1 MGLEALRYAV
11 FAMLALMV
19 TAVMFAAGVFTGRQ
33 TERTKKPP
41 PVFEVPLSQ
50 QEQARAFVE
59 AALASRFAGRHTEA
73 LGHLEEARRL
83 FPLMRGL
90 DYQFALTHVDLGEG
104 DDALL
109 AAQRSIEKKEEIG
122 NAHSLI
128 ALAMIEK
135 ARQQGSLE
143 LVEEVVI
150 KRLDDA
156 RAADPLNSM
165 PYYVLAEFHRMR
177 GRPEAALL
185 AYQRA
190 LERVSKTDSVL
201 FSTVKAGLAGLRLHH
216 EPDSPPY
223 KVIEIN
229 GVIPPEQLFFGAAD
243 CLLRGDLPQAAVYL
257 REVKSRL
264 PEETF
269 HALLQDSF
277 FQDYL
282 PAGILVDSQPENP
295 PSEE

>member
-1 MGLEALRYAV
+1 MGLVALRNMI
-11 FAMLALMV
+11 FAALALMV
-19 TAVMFAAGVFTGRQ
+19 AAVMFAAGVFTGRL
-33 TERTKKPP
+33 TERTKEPP
-41 PVFEVPLSQ
+41 PVIEVPLSQ
-50 QEQARAFVE
+50 QERARAFVE
-59 AALASRFAGRHTEA
+59 AALASRYAGRHTEG
-73 LGHLEEARRL
+73 LGHLEEAGRL

-90 DYQFALTHVDLGEG
+90 DYQFALTYVDLGEY

-109 AAQRSIEKKEEIG
+109 AAQRSIEKKEEVG

-128 ALAMIEK
+128 ALATIEK

-143 LVEEVVI
+143 LVEDVVVT
-150 KRLDDA
+150 RLDDA

-177 GRPEAALL
+177 GRPEAAIF

-216 EPDSPPY
+216 GPDSPPY
-223 KVIEIN
+223 KVIEVN

-243 CLLRGDLPQAAVYL
+243 CLLRGDQQQAAVYL
-257 REVKSRL
+257 REAKSRL

-269 HALLQDSF
+269 NALLQDSF

-282 PAGILVDSQPENP
+282 PAGILNDPQSQNP
-295 PSEE
+295 PS

>member
-1 MGLEALRYAV
+1 MGLVALRNTIFAV
-11 FAMLALMV
+11 LALMV
-19 TAVMFAAGVFTGRQ
+19 AAVMFAAGVFTGRL
-33 TERTKKPP
+33 TEKTKEPP
-41 PVFEVPLSQ
+41 PVIEVPISQ
-50 QEQARAFVE
+50 QERARAFFE

-73 LGHLEEARRL
+73 LGHLEEARQL

-90 DYQFALTHVDLGEG
+90 DYQFALTYVDLGEY

-109 AAQRSIEKKEEIG
+109 AAQRSIEKKEEVG

-128 ALAMIEK
+128 ALATIEK

-143 LVEEVVI
+143 MVEDVVVT
-150 KRLDDA
+150 RLDDA

-177 GRPEAALL
+177 GRPEAAIF

-216 EPDSPPY
+216 GPDSPPY

-243 CLLRGDLPQAAVYL
+243 CLLRGDQQQAAVYL
-257 REVKSRL
+257 REARSRL

-269 HALLQDSF
+269 NALLQDSF

-282 PAGILVDSQPENP
+282 PAGILNDPQSQNP
-295 PSEE
+295 PS

>member
-1 MGLEALRYAV
+1 MWLVALRYTV
-11 FAMLALMV
+11 FSVLALILA
-19 TAVMFAAGVFTGRQ
+19 AVMFAAGVFTGRLTEQ
-33 TERTKKPP
+33 TKEPP
-41 PVFEVPLSQ
+41 PVIEVPLSQ

-59 AALASRFAGRHTEA
+59 AALASRYAQRHTEA

-90 DYQFALTHVDLGEG
+90 DYQFALTYVDLGEY

-128 ALAMIEK
+128 ALATIEK
-135 ARQQGSLE
+135 AQKQGSLE

-150 KRLDDA
+150 TRLDDA

-216 EPDSPPY
+216 GPDSPPY
-223 KVIEIN
+223 KVLEIN

-243 CLLRGDLPQAAVYL
+243 CLLRGDQQQASVYL
-257 REVKSRL
+257 REAKARL
-264 PEETF
+264 PEDTF
-269 HALLQDSF
+269 NTLLQDSF

-282 PAGILVDSQPENP
+282 PAGILNDSQPENP
-295 PSEE
+295 LSEE

>member
-1 MGLEALRYAV
+1 MWLVALRYTV
-11 FAMLALMV
+11 FSVLALILA
-19 TAVMFAAGVFTGRQ
+19 AVMFAAGVFTGRLTEQ
-33 TERTKKPP
+33 TKEPP
-41 PVFEVPLSQ
+41 PVIEVPLSQ

-59 AALASRFAGRHTEA
+59 AALASRYAQRHTEA

-90 DYQFALTHVDLGEG
+90 DYQFALTYVDLGEY

-128 ALAMIEK
+128 ALATIEK
-135 ARQQGSLE
+135 AQKQGSLE

-150 KRLDDA
+150 TRLDDA

-216 EPDSPPY
+216 GPDSPPY
-223 KVIEIN
+223 KVLEIN
-229 GVIPPEQLFFGAAD
+229 GVIAPEQLFFGAAD
-243 CLLRGDLPQAAVYL
+243 CLLRGDQQQASVYL
-257 REVKSRL
+257 REAKARL
-264 PEETF
+264 PEDTF
-269 HALLQDSF
+269 NTLLQDSF

-282 PAGILVDSQPENP
+282 PAGILNDSQPENP
-295 PSEE
+295 LSEE